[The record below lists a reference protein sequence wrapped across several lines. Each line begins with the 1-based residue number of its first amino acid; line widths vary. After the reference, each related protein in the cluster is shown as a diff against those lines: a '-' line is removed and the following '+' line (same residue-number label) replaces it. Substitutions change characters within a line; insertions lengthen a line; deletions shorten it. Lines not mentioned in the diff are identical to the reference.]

1 MMNQMNMMNN
11 QNNMMDQNMMQ
22 QQMMQQQ
29 MMQQQM
35 MQQQMMQQ
43 QMMQQQMVQQ
53 QMQNVLNNSNSNVN
67 QNQTQSQSQPQNQST
82 NKPGGKCVIFRKS
95 GEGQQGPPIMI
106 QCMDGD
112 KISEVIQ
119 RYRTK
124 ANDTDDSK
132 KFIFNAK
139 QLNTT
144 LTVGE
149 AGITDNAN
157 IFVVTTRGVKG
168 AY

>member
-1 MMNQMNMMNN
+1 
-11 QNNMMDQNMMQ
+11 MQ

-29 MMQQQM
+29 MMKQQM
-35 MQQQMMQQ
+35 MNTILNSGN
-43 QMMQQQMVQQ
+43 
-53 QMQNVLNNSNSNVN
+53 NVGNTN
-67 QNQTQSQSQPQNQST
+67 QSQSQSQSQPQSQSQSST
-82 NKPGGKCVIFRKS
+82 KPGGKCVIFRKS

-106 QCMDGD
+106 QCLDSD
-112 KISEVIQ
+112 KISELIQ

-139 QLNTT
+139 QLNPQ
-144 LTVGE
+144 LSVGE